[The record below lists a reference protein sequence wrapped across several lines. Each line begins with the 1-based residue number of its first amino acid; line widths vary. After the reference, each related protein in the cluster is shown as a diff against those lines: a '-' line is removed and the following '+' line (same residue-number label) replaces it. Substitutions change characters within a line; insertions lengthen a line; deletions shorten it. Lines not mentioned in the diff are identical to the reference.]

1 MSNAGVIEEKLQ
13 TDLFTAIESRKDIV
27 IFYEREGSATGSRT
41 VAPHALFRS
50 GDKRLFLHAFQR
62 EGASTRGGLP
72 AWRRFALE
80 SIVGT
85 ETLDSE
91 FAIREDYDPASKA
104 YSAGL
109 IASIH

>member
-1 MSNAGVIEEKLQ
+1 MNNEGGVTEKLR
-13 TDLFTAIESRKDIV
+13 TDLLAAIGEKKDITL
-27 IFYEREGSATGSRT
+27 FYEREGSATGFRT
-41 VAPHALFRS
+41 AAPHALFRS
-50 GDKRLFLHAFQR
+50 TDNRLFLHAFQH

-80 SIVGT
+80 SIVAT
-85 ETLDSE
+85 ETSDSE

-109 IASIH
+109 IASVY

>member
-1 MSNAGVIEEKLQ
+1 MSNGDEVAEKLR
-13 TDLFTAIESRKDIV
+13 TDLLAAIEGKKDITL
-27 IFYEREGSATGSRT
+27 FYEREGSATGSRT
-41 VAPHALFRS
+41 AAPHALFRS
-50 GDKRLFLHAFQR
+50 TDKRLFLHAFQR

-80 SIVGT
+80 SIAAA
-85 ETLDSE
+85 ETLNSE

-109 IASIH
+109 IASVY